1 MYLQSD
7 HLKQI
12 EYKMKKKLIALDYE
26 SDVQKFNQGGIPE
39 SAFKTT
45 KNLHG
50 NTIVKGSQNRK
61 WLEKYC
67 HGKSYGRNFSSYFD
81 TAFHLSNQ
89 TKKMNI
95 IVVLKQDYSI
105 QIPS

>member
-1 MYLQSD
+1 
-7 HLKQI
+7 
-12 EYKMKKKLIALDYE
+12 MKEKLIALEYE
-26 SDVQKFNQGGIPE
+26 SAIQKFTQGGIPE
-39 SAFKTT
+39 SAFITA

-50 NTIVKGSQNRK
+50 NIIIKGSQNRK

-67 HGKSYGRNFSSYFD
+67 HGKAYGRNFASHFN

-95 IVVLKQDYSI
+95 VVVLKQDYSI
-105 QIPS
+105 QNPS